1 MVGVTQ
7 SGATRLVADDDAA
20 VLATLLTENRAF
32 LAPWDPIRPD
42 DYFTVTGQRAV
53 IREALERYTLGASL
67 PHVILDG
74 DGRVVGRI
82 TLNGIVRGAFQS
94 CSVGY
99 WVGEEHNG
107 KGYAGAALR
116 HVMTLAF
123 DHLGLHRIQAE
134 TLVHNVASQK
144 VLERN
149 GFVRFGLAPSYL
161 NIAGEWQD
169 HVMYQVLSDRC

>member
-1 MVGVTQ
+1 VTAA
-7 SGATRLVADDDAA
+7 ATRLVSDADAA
-20 VLATLLTENRAF
+20 ALATLLAENRAF
-32 LAPWDPIRPD
+32 LAPWEPVRPD
-42 DYFTVTGQRAV
+42 DYFTVPGQRAV
-53 IREALERYTLGASL
+53 VGEALELHAQGRAL

-74 DGRVVGRI
+74 DGNVVGRI

-99 WVGEEHNG
+99 WVGEKHNG

-116 HVMTLAF
+116 HVTTLAF
-123 DHLGLHRIQAE
+123 HPLGLHRIQAE

-149 GFVRFGLAPSYL
+149 GFVRYGLAPSYL
-161 NIAGEWQD
+161 NIAGRWQD
-169 HVMYQVLSDRC
+169 HIMFQVVHDPR